1 MASELPL
8 FPLRTVL
15 FPGMVLPLQIFEQR
29 YRVMLRGLLESGGEF
44 GVILIREGPEVGG
57 EAVTFEIGTT
67 ARFEEVEEA
76 PDGRYLVSVRGRRRF
91 RLLERLP
98 PAPYPRGL
106 VELIDEPPYRPT
118 AASAAA
124 EARLREGFPRY
135 FAMALALTGQWSQP
149 IKLPGDPTRLAD
161 FLVPWLQ
168 LDEEAQ
174 QRFLELLDPAERLIA
189 LANVVEELVARTARD
204 LEEHRRTK
212 FYGLGA
218 DN

>member
-1 MASELPL
+1 MAAELPL

-29 YRVMLRGLLESGGEF
+29 YRVMLRELLESGGEF
-44 GVILIREGPEVGG
+44 GVILIRSGPEVGG
-57 EAVTFEIGTT
+57 EAETFEIGTT
-67 ARFEEVEEA
+67 ARFDEVEET

-91 RLLERLP
+91 RLVERLP

-106 VELIDEPPYRPT
+106 VEFIAEPPYRPT
-118 AASAAA
+118 PESTAA

-135 FAMALALTGQWSQP
+135 FGMALALTGQWSQP
-149 IKLPGDPTRLAD
+149 LKLPSDPARLAD

-174 QRFLELLDPAERLIA
+174 QRLLELLDPAERLVA
-189 LANVVEELVARTARD
+189 VADVVGELVARTARD

-212 FYGLGA
+212 FFGLGA